1 MKNSNYGSGQPAVMP
16 LTKVVKYLIIAN
28 VTIWL
33 FFQVILEGY
42 FSFNFDMTVY
52 FGLVPQNIFLNF
64 FVWEFGTYMF
74 LHDVTNPM
82 HLVFNMFT
90 LWMIGGELEQKWGSK
105 GFLKYYLASGIGAAV
120 IYFVTVVGYYFMT
133 GHVTPMQIP
142 VVGAS
147 GAIFGLLLAYGILY
161 SERQMLFMFMF
172 PIKAKWF
179 VTVIGLIEL
188 SMLMSRGLA
197 GGQVANLAHLGGLLA
212 GFLYLKFWADRE
224 RRNKGD
230 GGSSGGK
237 KKSNLKLIV
246 NNDKP
251 KYWN

>member
-1 MKNSNYGSGQPAVMP
+1 MRNAGMGGQPTVMP

-28 VTIWL
+28 VAVWL
-33 FFQVILEGY
+33 VLQVIVEGY
-42 FSFNFDMTVY
+42 IFPSLDLSLY

-64 FVWEFGTYMF
+64 FVWEFGSYMF
-74 LHDVTNPM
+74 LHDVSNPM

-105 GFLKYYLASGIGAAV
+105 GFLKYYLASGVGAAI
-120 IYFVTVVGYYFMT
+120 IYFIGVVGYYAIT
-133 GHVTPMQIP
+133 GHITPLQIP
-142 VVGAS
+142 VIGAS
-147 GAIFGLLLAYGILY
+147 GAIFGLLLAYGILFG
-161 SERQMLFMFMF
+161 ERQMLFMFIF

-179 VTVIGLIEL
+179 VTIIGVIEL
-188 SMLMSRGLA
+188 SMLMSRGIA
-197 GGQVANLAHLGGLLA
+197 GGQAANLAHLGGIVA
-212 GFLYLKFWADRE
+212 GFLYLTIWANRE
-224 RRNKGD
+224 KRNKGGGD
-230 GGSSGGK
+230 GSGK